1 MFHMTNDSGLF
12 RTRAELEGDGWYP
25 VASGRWRKGEGEM
38 LPLYVGRMI
47 QHYDHRAA
55 NVTVNEDNLHNAALS
70 GAVSDEQK
78 RDPDFVPTPQ
88 YWVPSGTEQLSD
100 YSGWAIGFRDI
111 ARATDARTFIAAI
124 TPHCAAGNKLPFLF
138 PNDGLP
144 EYVATAPL
152 LLANANSLAFDF
164 VTRQKVQSTSMNW
177 FIVEQLPLI
186 APERYADPLGD
197 RKRSEEHTSELQ
209 SLIHNAYAVFCL
221 HKTN

>member
-25 VASGRWRKGEGEM
+25 VASGRRRKGEGEM

-88 YWVPSGTEQLSD
+88 YW
-100 YSGWAIGFRDI
+100 
-111 ARATDARTFIAAI
+111 
-124 TPHCAAGNKLPFLF
+124 
-138 PNDGLP
+138 
-144 EYVATAPL
+144 
-152 LLANANSLAFDF
+152 
-164 VTRQKVQSTSMNW
+164 
-177 FIVEQLPLI
+177 
-186 APERYADPLGD
+186 
-197 RKRSEEHTSELQ
+197 RSEEHTSELQ
-209 SLIHNAYAVFCL
+209 SLMRISYAVFCL
-221 HKTN
+221 KKKKSTQDKDKHRLHTHQQRLQQKRNHHQNTHH

>member
-88 YWVPSGTEQLSD
+88 SWVTSGTAQFFD
-100 YSGWAIGFRDI
+100 YSTWAICFRHHTP
-111 ARATDARTFIAAI
+111 AQAATTTI
-124 TPHCAAGNKLPFLF
+124 
-138 PNDGLP
+138 
-144 EYVATAPL
+144 
-152 LLANANSLAFDF
+152 S
-164 VTRQKVQSTSMNW
+164 ST
-177 FIVEQLPLI
+177 
-186 APERYADPLGD
+186 
-197 RKRSEEHTSELQ
+197 
-209 SLIHNAYAVFCL
+209 
-221 HKTN
+221 